1 MKLKVP
7 KTERRR
13 PQDSRLR
20 RILRRVLIIAL
31 VVGLMGLA
39 ATHLLALITGYDV
52 LAVPEEGVS
61 AVMTP
66 LQSGPLRENVRVG
79 RVDITAHGEHV
90 AERSDLF
97 GRLVR
102 EEHVVHRAVAPC
114 IR

>member
-7 KTERRR
+7 KTERKR

-52 LAVPEEGVS
+52 LAVPEEGV
-61 AVMTP
+61 AAARDEIFP
-66 LQSGPLRENVRVG
+66 EQEAQVRQ
-79 RVDITAHGEHV
+79 A
-90 AERSDLF
+90 AEDCPVNAIEVS
-97 GRLVR
+97 
-102 EEHVVHRAVAPC
+102 
-114 IR
+114 